1 MTLCP
6 NVSQSMI
13 SPTARQALLML
24 KTADATHHERTTALL
39 TLAAKAANGHR
50 GAREVVQAGVVEVLT
65 DLLRLDH
72 GIIFHSTDDHRHER

>member
-1 MTLCP
+1 MTLCRD
-6 NVSQSMI
+6 VSQSVF
-13 SPTARQALLML
+13 SPTVRQALLML

-50 GAREVVQAGVVEVLT
+50 GAHEMVQAGVIEVLA

-72 GIIFHSTDDHRHER
+72 GIIFHSTDDHRYER